1 MTKYSGA
8 GGGTS
13 SGRRNSGRGILTGG
27 ILNGP
32 ALTNSSIAGI
42 RERERRLGVPFAP
55 ERALGVDAL
64 SLSRLAQPQLS
75 LSADKQESEREKSDG
90 DGGGGFFG
98 RSKSVG
104 ASFSETSG
112 AKAGT
117 QSGERDRDKVWDKE
131 TTQASSA
138 RARTGL
144 LDVAGDPVST
154 ALLKDHEVSPSPWA
168 EGGGAGGGGG
178 LGGSGTRPPRLGSS
192 GLGPHLFAVHSQ
204 SKLLFSCKHWDNSF
218 KVTDL
223 ETGRLIQVRRSNCT
237 PPPSHYQAS
246 CHHLAASPPRATSPP
261 TLTSPSLPS
270 NLPPPRRISRSHL
283 PYTHAHAR
291 THTNSPSTHMP
302 ARALSQSVSLHHDV
316 ITCLS
321 LATEGDRC
329 WLVTASC
336 DCTIMVW
343 EIKPLSPDQPVD
355 KVICSCSSFGAL
367 TPT

>member
-64 SLSRLAQPQLS
+64 SLTRLAQPQLS
-75 LSADKQESEREKSDG
+75 LSADTQESEREKSDAEG
-90 DGGGGFFG
+90 GGGGGGGFFG
-98 RSKSVG
+98 RSKSIG
-104 ASFSETSG
+104 TSSSDTSG
-112 AKAGT
+112 AETGT
-117 QSGERDRDKVWDKE
+117 KSGEREREKIRDKDKDKPPSG
-131 TTQASSA
+131 TSKASST

-154 ALLKDHEVSPSPWA
+154 ALLKDDEVSPSSWA

-223 ETGRLIQVRRSNCT
+223 ETGRLIQVRGSNCT
-237 PPPSHYQAS
+237 PPPKHY
-246 CHHLAASPPRATSPP
+246 
-261 TLTSPSLPS
+261 
-270 NLPPPRRISRSHL
+270 
-283 PYTHAHAR
+283 
-291 THTNSPSTHMP
+291 
-302 ARALSQSVSLHHDV
+302 
-316 ITCLS
+316 
-321 LATEGDRC
+321 
-329 WLVTASC
+329 
-336 DCTIMVW
+336 
-343 EIKPLSPDQPVD
+343 
-355 KVICSCSSFGAL
+355 
-367 TPT
+367 